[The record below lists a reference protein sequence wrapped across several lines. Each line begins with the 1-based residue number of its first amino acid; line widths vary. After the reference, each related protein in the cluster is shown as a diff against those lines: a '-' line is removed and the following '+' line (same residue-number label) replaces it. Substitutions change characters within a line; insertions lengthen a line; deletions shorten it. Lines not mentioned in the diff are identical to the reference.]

1 MFGSKKVEKKIG
13 KIETVIGHESV
24 VNGNVATKGSLK
36 VDGIINGGIEQA
48 DSVII
53 GENGKVIGDINAQSV
68 LISGEVSGNIHAYIS
83 VELMED
89 AKVAG
94 DIKTSQ
100 ISINE
105 GAFFQGNVTMER
117 SHLEE
122 AEVKESL
129 NPSE

>member
-1 MFGSKKVEKKIG
+1 M
-13 KIETVIGHESV
+13 
-24 VNGNVATKGSLK
+24 
-36 VDGIINGGIEQA
+36 
-48 DSVII
+48 I

-129 NPSE
+129 KPSK